1 MKCTSFEDRKKFVD
15 LEIIQANKEIL
26 TLSRSERQ
34 VTKLA
39 NTHVFSKEEEL
50 SNSITHGI
58 GVLLSIA
65 ALVILIVFA
74 SLYGN
79 IWHIVGFTL
88 FGTTMVLLYT
98 SSTLLHALKPG
109 RAKDFFEI
117 MDHTS
122 IYFFIAGT
130 YTPFLFIAVKGWIG
144 WTLFGIVWGLA
155 VAGTVFKSFFVKKY
169 LYTSTLLYVVMGW
182 LIVFVWND
190 LAASLQPTGLILL
203 AAGGICYTVGAVFY
217 MWQLFKHHHAVW
229 HVFVLAGTVCH
240 FFAVLYLLP

>member
-1 MKCTSFEDRKKFVD
+1 M
-15 LEIIQANKEIL
+15 
-26 TLSRSERQ
+26 
-34 VTKLA
+34 A

-50 SNSITHGI
+50 TNSITHGL
-58 GVLLSIA
+58 GAVLSVA
-65 ALVILIVFA
+65 ALVLLIIFA

-79 IWHIVGFTL
+79 AWHIVGFTL
-88 FGTTMVLLYT
+88 FGVTMVLLYT
-98 SSTLLHALKPG
+98 CSTLLHALRPG
-109 RAKDFFEI
+109 KAKDFFEI

-155 VAGTVFKSFFVKKY
+155 IAGTIFKSFFVKKY
-169 LYTSTLLYVVMGW
+169 LYTSTILYVVMGW
-182 LIVFVWND
+182 LIVFAWND
-190 LAASLQPTGLILL
+190 LAANLQPTGLILL

-229 HVFVLAGTVCH
+229 HVFVLCGTVCH
-240 FFAVLYLLP
+240 FFAVLSLLS